1 MVGCFGLFSCLRTR
15 CNSTHSWDNRF
26 VIIVFSVHP
35 KKNSKERVTSKC
47 GNSKIWFI
55 LYRGGGRARGGRGPL
70 PIHSHFSPKSLES
83 QNNRRRVEISSSVL
97 LQT

>member
-1 MVGCFGLFSCLRTR
+1 MVGCFGLFSCLRTC

-26 VIIVFSVHP
+26 VITVFSVNP

-55 LYRGGGRARGGRGPL
+55 LYRGGGRAGGGGGYFPYIL
-70 PIHSHFSPKSLES
+70 IFSAEIGKPKRPPKS
-83 QNNRRRVEISSSVL
+83 
-97 LQT
+97 